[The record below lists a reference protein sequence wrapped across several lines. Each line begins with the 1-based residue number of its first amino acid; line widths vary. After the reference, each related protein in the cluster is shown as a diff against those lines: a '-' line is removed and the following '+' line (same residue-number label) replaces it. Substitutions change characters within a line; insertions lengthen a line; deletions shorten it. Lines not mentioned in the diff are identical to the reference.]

1 MLKRFRNSYYS
12 KIMIVCIAA
21 VCALTAILLPVCS
34 SLIHNQELSEDL
46 KGYDLILNRLTASMI
61 SRQETLA
68 TNLTPFFS
76 DESQTQ
82 ALCGLYRTT
91 SKRVPLEYSEPVL
104 SMLNSFC
111 SSDSYCFGAL
121 LLTVTGHLYQYD
133 ALSQSLIPLDLRSLT
148 TRLTPYELQVFTDK
162 QLTTLSNELQK
173 PASRIYGL
181 GTSVFEQNDETVDY
195 LGTMIFLYSTAEYSN
210 ILSSADL
217 HKESTFSILDPDK
230 NVIFSSDDQYE
241 SSDGLLLQA
250 PKTASSENSFFSETV
265 DGIDYY
271 ASSHYEDQYHFYA
284 AYQIPSSVFTHSGV
298 IFVLTV
304 LSILICL
311 TAILLYVI
319 AFHISDRKI
328 HSIQQAM
335 GLIGTNN
342 LDYRLPVPKNDDEF
356 TQIIKSFN
364 RMCDA
369 LQRNVEKAYLYE
381 IAQRKAELYAMQT
394 SINPHFLYNALEQIR
409 VQILQNHSSA
419 ASHMLLLLSKMYRNQ
434 TRRNLYITIA
444 EECSQS
450 ENLINFYM
458 YRYGDFEYE
467 FDIHSSTKIYGIP
480 KNTLQPLIENYFVH
494 GFIPDSDEN
503 LLTISTRPVHI
514 DERLWIEF
522 CVEDNGS
529 SITAEELLLLKEKL
543 STPVLSR
550 NEDNGFALSNVNH
563 RLKLVFGN
571 EAGLTPGVGSGGVGF
586 AVRFRIPAIL
596 PQDLQNPDSAHQK
609 K

>member
-1 MLKRFRNSYYS
+1 MLKRFKNSYYS

-21 VCALTAILLPVCS
+21 VCAITAILLPVCS
-34 SLIHNQELSEDL
+34 SLIHQQERSEDL
-46 KGYDLILNRLTASMI
+46 KKYDLILDRLTASMT
-61 SRQETLA
+61 SRQEALA

-76 DESQTQ
+76 DEANTQ
-82 ALCGLYRTT
+82 NLCSFYRST
-91 SKRVPLEYSEPVL
+91 SKKVPLEYRDSVME
-104 SMLNSFC
+104 MLRSFC
-111 SSDSYCFGAL
+111 FSDSYCCGAL
-121 LLTVTGHLYQYD
+121 LLTVTGHLYQYNS
-133 ALSQSLIPLDLRSLT
+133 LSHTLVPLSLRSLT
-148 TRLTPYELQVFTDK
+148 TKLTPYELQLFTDQ
-162 QLTTLSNELQK
+162 QLMTLSNDLQK
-173 PASRIYGL
+173 PAPHIYGL
-181 GTSVFEQNDETVDY
+181 GTSVFDQKNDSVNY
-195 LGTMIFLYSTAEYSN
+195 LGTMIFLYSTAEYSSL
-210 ILSSADL
+210 LSSADL
-217 HKESTFSILDPDK
+217 QKDGTFAILDQ
-230 NVIFSSDDQYE
+230 NQHVIFSSDENYE
-241 SSDGLLLQA
+241 SADGLLPALSD
-250 PKTASSENSFFSETV
+250 SSKGEPSHSTQTQH
-265 DGIDYY
+265 GTTYY
-271 ASSHYEDQYHFYA
+271 ASSQYHEQYHFYTV
-284 AYQIPSSVFTHSGV
+284 YQVPKSVFTHSA
-298 IFVLTV
+298 IITVLTV
-304 LSILICL
+304 ISVCICL
-311 TAILLYVI
+311 AAILLYI
-319 AFHISDRKI
+319 LAFYISDRKI
-328 HSIQQAM
+328 HSIQKAM

-364 RMCDA
+364 RMCDY

-409 VQILQNHSSA
+409 VQILKSNSAA

-467 FDIHSSTKIYGIP
+467 FNIHSSIKIYGIP

-503 LLTISTRPVHI
+503 LLTISAHPVNI
-514 DERLWIEF
+514 QDTLWIEF

-529 SITAEELLLLKEKL
+529 SITEEELVLLKEKL
-543 STPVLSR
+543 AAPVMSR
-550 NEDNGFALSNVNH
+550 SENNGFALSNVNH

-571 EAGLTPGVGSGGVGF
+571 DSGLVPGVGSDGTGF

-596 PQDLQNPDSAHQK
+596 PEDLQK
-609 K
+609 T